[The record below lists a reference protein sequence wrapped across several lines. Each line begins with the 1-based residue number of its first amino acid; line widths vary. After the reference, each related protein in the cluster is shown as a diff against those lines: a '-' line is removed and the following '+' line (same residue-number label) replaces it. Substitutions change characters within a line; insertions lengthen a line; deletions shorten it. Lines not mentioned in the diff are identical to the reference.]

1 MGFKIDSSPVDVR
14 LSKMEATIEHI
25 TSLAAISNIVVNQLM
40 EHEAAVVV
48 ITKVASAKEPTWT
61 TVIAKNV
68 RHMVSQ
74 AVETLANAP
83 KLEECKLN
91 LRLTGF
97 EAKEDDIEKEL
108 VQWLNTK
115 LLEGQIRLHAKV
127 VVATRQW
134 PATTWAST

>member
-108 VQWLNTK
+108 VQ
-115 LLEGQIRLHAKV
+115 
-127 VVATRQW
+127 
-134 PATTWAST
+134 